1 MASDASIEDA
11 SPASP
16 TSPTSPTSSHMS
28 DSAEKTPRKRI
39 APIGQ
44 DGSAPQKVAKRRAA
58 RACVSCRARKVR
70 CDVVEGAPCGN
81 CRWDNVEDLVSSSIT
96 AAGGAAADA
105 RCKTANTTSTAP
117 HASTP
122 APTPNPT
129 SMATPPLSISSADAA
144 RRTSNVSASSS
155 NDVSHALCES
165 DLSINAALDSAMET
179 LLSLRFVLHM
189 AVGVFCQFGR
199 DGATMFCSADANGKL
214 QQFSSLENGRTA
226 QFLSSLEIP
235 DAASQ
240 LPAFVRPL
248 PAKIA
253 PEDVQYLVIKGA
265 LTLPDIPL
273 QNALL
278 QCYIEYVYPYMPLI
292 DLHNFLS
299 IVDRRDGVNGQ
310 TSLLLYQSIMFSA
323 VAFVDMKY
331 LREAGYSSRKAARK
345 AFFQKTRLLYDFD
358 YEQDRLVL
366 VQSLMQMTYW
376 YETPDD
382 QKDTWHWMG
391 VAISLAQ
398 TIGLHRNPGTTS
410 MSTSKQRL
418 WKRIW
423 WSCFMRDR
431 LVALGMRRP
440 IRIKDQDFDVP
451 MLTESDFDIQPL
463 QEGISVV
470 PAECTLIRDVN
481 MQRELA
487 VMCIWKAK
495 LCLCIS
501 HMLKVQYSVLIRD
514 KMKPENTT
522 NSTMMLFPNSQVDN
536 VDSVHSVDLE
546 LNAWAASLPEICQY
560 RPLKPMDVQGGRSTV
575 AVQRTMLHM
584 VYHTTISALH
594 RPQFLPS
601 SPTQRPTTSRE
612 VQEVSRLRVRDAAAQ
627 ITRMASELQH
637 LRLERFLPT
646 TGVTVILPAMI
657 IHLLEMKDPWPQ
669 TRDRAI
675 KGFRHCMRVM
685 EKLRE
690 LYAAADYA
698 TGFLDAALRKAAIDI
713 HANVDHETASAMKQD
728 LPTDFHV
735 HTPPPE
741 NMPYM
746 TTSETL
752 FNAQKVPVSAPEQA
766 VQMPM
771 LPPNTV
777 NAAALELSSTHSPPQ
792 TEFDSAA
799 ELTPSASGHSEEQ
812 RLVDFECLDLDFM
825 QGHDAFDWNAVAG
838 TELDVDQWLQFPGE
852 SGAIINNTIMNN
864 NMIINN
870 SSSSNSNGQV
880 LGDFHGDMMPPSAAD
895 YPIAGVGADSFFKT
909 ESLTSLMMNEGT
921 LGLEGFD
928 EDVDMMESEAA
939 AQLEISV

>member
-28 DSAEKTPRKRI
+28 DSTEKPPRKRI

-81 CRWDNVEDLVSSSIT
+81 CRWDNVECIVQESRRRRKNLDTPSIA
-96 AAGGAAADA
+96 AAGGA
-105 RCKTANTTSTAP
+105 TANTTSTAP

-122 APTPNPT
+122 APAPTPTPT
-129 SMATPPLSISSADAA
+129 SIATPPLSISSADAA
-144 RRTSNVSASSS
+144 RRTSNVSAFSS
-155 NDVSHALCES
+155 NDVPHALYQRCAEFS
-165 DLSINAALDSAMET
+165 NGNP
-179 LLSLRFVLHM
+179 LLAKQS
-189 AVGVFCQFGR
+189 
-199 DGATMFCSADANGKL
+199 
-214 QQFSSLENGRTA
+214 SSLENGRTA

-248 PAKIA
+248 PAKVA

-265 LTLPDIPL
+265 LTLPDISL

-299 IVDRRDGVNGQ
+299 VVDRRDGVNGQ

-323 VAFVDMKY
+323 VAFVDMKH

-391 VAISLAQ
+391 VAISLAH

-487 VMCIWKAK
+487 VMCISKAR

-522 NSTMMLFPNSQVDN
+522 NSTMMLFPNSQADN

-612 VQEVSRLRVRDAAAQ
+612 VQEISRLRVRDAAAQ
-627 ITRMASELQH
+627 ITRMASELQR

-713 HANVDHETASAMKQD
+713 HANVDHETASAMKQN
-728 LPTDFHV
+728 LPADFHV

-752 FNAQKVPVSAPEQA
+752 FGIHKAPASASEQA

-771 LPPNTV
+771 LPPDTV

-838 TELDVDQWLQFPGE
+838 TELDVDQWLQFPGD
-852 SGAIINNTIMNN
+852 SSTIY
-864 NMIINN
+864 N
-870 SSSSNSNGQV
+870 SSNNNGQV
-880 LGDFHGDMMPPSAAD
+880 LGDFHGDMMPPSVAD

-909 ESLTSLMMNEGT
+909 ESLTSLMNEGT

>member
-28 DSAEKTPRKRI
+28 DSTEKPPRKRI

-81 CRWDNVEDLVSSSIT
+81 CRWDNVECIVQESRRRRKNLDTPSIA
-96 AAGGAAADA
+96 AAGGA
-105 RCKTANTTSTAP
+105 TANTTSTAP

-122 APTPNPT
+122 APAPTPTPT
-129 SMATPPLSISSADAA
+129 SIATPPLSISSADAA
-144 RRTSNVSASSS
+144 RRTSNVSAFSS
-155 NDVSHALCES
+155 NDVPHALYQRCAEFS
-165 DLSINAALDSAMET
+165 NGNP
-179 LLSLRFVLHM
+179 LLAKQS
-189 AVGVFCQFGR
+189 
-199 DGATMFCSADANGKL
+199 
-214 QQFSSLENGRTA
+214 SSLENGRTA

-248 PAKIA
+248 PAKVA

-265 LTLPDIPL
+265 LTLPDISL

-299 IVDRRDGVNGQ
+299 VVDRRDGVNGQ

-323 VAFVDMKY
+323 VAFVDMKH

-391 VAISLAQ
+391 VAISLAH

-481 MQRELA
+481 MQRDLA
-487 VMCIWKAK
+487 VMCISKAK

-522 NSTMMLFPNSQVDN
+522 NSTMMLFPNSQADN

-612 VQEVSRLRVRDAAAQ
+612 VQEISRLRVRDAAAQ
-627 ITRMASELQH
+627 ITRMASELQR

-728 LPTDFHV
+728 LPADFHV

-752 FNAQKVPVSAPEQA
+752 FNIHKAPASASEQA

-771 LPPNTV
+771 LPPDTV

-852 SGAIINNTIMNN
+852 SSTIY
-864 NMIINN
+864 N
-870 SSSSNSNGQV
+870 SSNNNGQV
-880 LGDFHGDMMPPSAAD
+880 LGDFHGDMMPPSVAD

-909 ESLTSLMMNEGT
+909 ESLTSLMNEGT